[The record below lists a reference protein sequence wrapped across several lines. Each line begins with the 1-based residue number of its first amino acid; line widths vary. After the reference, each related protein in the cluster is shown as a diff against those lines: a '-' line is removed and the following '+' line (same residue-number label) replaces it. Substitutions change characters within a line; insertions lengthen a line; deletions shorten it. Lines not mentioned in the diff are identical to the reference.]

1 MYFCAYSCPDVYR
14 TGDPDS
20 LCAYVGEAPPETCDR
35 HGGPPVAQR
44 EPITDPKITGWLYG
58 DEPTLLDAL
67 TDMEAAS

>member
-35 HGGPPVAQR
+35 HGGPPVA
-44 EPITDPKITGWLYG
+44 
-58 DEPTLLDAL
+58 
-67 TDMEAAS
+67 